1 MATAAL
7 PRTAA
12 QPRSGLMEWLT
23 TVDHKKIGLLY
34 IIMSFLFFLSGGIM
48 ALFIRLEL
56 AIPGAQVVSA
66 QTYNMLFTMHGTT
79 MIFLFII
86 PMFAGLGNYLVP
98 LMIGARD
105 MAFPRLNAF
114 SFWLAVGGGVIMYS
128 SMLVIGP
135 ESGWTGYSPL
145 ANSIF
150 SKSPG
155 TDLWIMGLVIIG
167 TSSLMGAINFIVTIL
182 NMRTPGMTMT
192 RIPLFCWAMLTT
204 SVMVLASTPVLAG
217 ALLMLFFDRNFG
229 TSFFSGPGS
238 DSAMYQHMFW
248 FYSHPAVYIMVLPAM
263 GIVSEVLPVFS
274 RKPIFGYKAIAFST
288 AAIALF
294 GFLVWAHH
302 MFTTGLAPILK
313 VFFMAATLAIAV
325 PTGVKIFNW
334 IATVWGGRLR
344 LDTAMLNVFGF
355 LTMFVIGG
363 ISGVFS
369 AVVPIDYQVQD
380 TYFIVAHLHYVLFG
394 GSVFGIFAGMYYWIP
409 KMFGFMMNEK
419 LGKIQFW
426 IMLVGFNLTFLP
438 MHLLGLQGMPRRIY
452 DYASNRG
459 WSSMNGLA
467 TIGSWLI
474 ALAVLIF
481 IINFVYSK
489 RKNVV
494 AGDDPWE
501 GNTMEWATSSP
512 PPSYNFETVP
522 PVYSERP
529 VRDARVAARLA
540 AQDAQQQKTAE
551 PQAAAAQ

>member
-7 PRTAA
+7 PRTTASA
-12 QPRSGLMEWLT
+12 GSGLKAWLT
-23 TVDHKKIGLLY
+23 TVDHKKIGILY
-34 IIMSFLFFLSGGIM
+34 MVTSFLFFLSGGIM

-56 AIPGAQVVSA
+56 AQPGAQVVSA

-79 MIFLFII
+79 MIFLFIV
-86 PMFAGLGNYLVP
+86 PMFAGMGNYFIP
-98 LMIGARD
+98 LMLGARD

-114 SFWLAVGGGVIMYS
+114 SFWLALGGGTVMYS

-135 ESGWTGYSPL
+135 EAGWTGYSPL

-155 TDLWIMGLVIIG
+155 TDLWLMGLVLIG
-167 TSSLMGAINFIVTIL
+167 TSSIVGAINFIVTIL

-192 RIPLFCWAMLTT
+192 RIPLFAWSILTT

-238 DSAMYQHMFW
+238 DSSMYQHMFW

-274 RKPIFGYKAIAFST
+274 RKPIFGYKAIAYST

-302 MFTTGLAPILK
+302 MFTTGLAPVLK
-313 VFFMAATLAIAV
+313 VFFMAATMAIAV

-334 IATVWGGRLR
+334 IATMWGGRLR
-344 LDTAMLNVFGF
+344 FDTPLLNIFGF
-355 LTMFVIGG
+355 LSMFVIGG
-363 ISGVFS
+363 ISGVFN

-380 TYFIVAHLHYVLFG
+380 TYFVVGHLHYVLFG
-394 GSVFGIFAGMYYWIP
+394 GSVFGIFAGLYYWIP
-409 KMFGFMMNEK
+409 KIAGFKMNEK
-419 LGKIQFW
+419 LGKLQFW
-426 IMLVGFNLTFLP
+426 IMFFGFNLTFFP
-438 MHLLGLQGMPRRIY
+438 MHILGLEGMPRRIY
-452 DYASNRG
+452 DYSASRG
-459 WSSMNGLA
+459 WSPLNGLA
-467 TIGSWLI
+467 TIGSWFI

-481 IINFVYSK
+481 IINFFYSQ
-489 RKNVV
+489 RKAVP

-501 GNTMEWATSSP
+501 GNTLEWATSSP
-512 PPSYNFETVP
+512 PPSYNFDTVL

-529 VRDARVAARLA
+529 LRDERVRQQMELA
-540 AQDAQQQKTAE
+540 KTAE
-551 PQAAAAQ
+551 QKA

>member
-1 MATAAL
+1 MATAAI
-7 PRTAA
+7 PRTTTKS
-12 QPRSGLMEWLT
+12 RSGLMEWLT
-23 TVDHKKIGLLY
+23 TVDHKKIGILY
-34 IIMSFLFFLSGGIM
+34 MVTSFLFFLAGGIM

-56 AIPGAQVVSA
+56 AQPGAQVVSA

-79 MIFLFII
+79 MIFLFIV
-86 PMFAGLGNYLVP
+86 PMFAGMGNYLIP

-114 SFWLAVGGGVIMYS
+114 SYWLALGGGIIMYS

-135 ESGWTGYSPL
+135 EAGWTGYSPL

-155 TDLWIMGLVIIG
+155 TDLWVMGLVLIG

-192 RIPLFCWAMLTT
+192 RMPLFGWAILTT
-204 SVMVLASTPVLAG
+204 SVMILASTPVLAG

-238 DSAMYQHMFW
+238 DAAMYQHMFW

-274 RKPIFGYKAIAFST
+274 RKPIFGYKAIAYST

-302 MFTTGLAPILK
+302 MFTTGLAPVLK
-313 VFFMAATLAIAV
+313 VFFMAATMAIAV

-334 IATVWGGRLR
+334 IATIWHGRLR
-344 LDTAMLNVFGF
+344 FDTPLLNVFGF

-363 ISGVFS
+363 ISGVFN

-380 TYFIVAHLHYVLFG
+380 TYFVVGHLHYVLFG
-394 GSVFGIFAGMYYWIP
+394 GSVFGIFAGLYYWIP
-409 KMFGFMMNEK
+409 KIAGFKLNET
-419 LGKIQFW
+419 LGKWQFW
-426 IMLVGFNLTFLP
+426 IMFLGFNLTFFP
-438 MHLLGLQGMPRRIY
+438 MHILGLNGMPRRIY
-452 DYASNRG
+452 DYGASRG
-459 WSSMNGLA
+459 WGPLNGLA
-467 TIGSWLI
+467 TVGSWLI

-481 IINFVYSK
+481 IVNYFYSQ
-489 RKNVV
+489 RKHVA

-501 GNTMEWATSSP
+501 ANTLEWATSSP
-512 PPSYNFETVP
+512 PPSYNFDQVL

-529 VRDARVAARLA
+529 VRDERARRQLE
-540 AQDAQQQKTAE
+540 AE
-551 PQAAAAQ
+551 RSK

>member
-1 MATAAL
+1 MFTNTEGNLQAL
-7 PRTAA
+7 ADESARRETGFGHAEFESDQDRHRRVDGVFAVVEVGKDDRIWQQPRFLA
-12 QPRSGLMEWLT
+12 QSYKPRSGIMEWLT

-34 IIMSFLFFLSGGIM
+34 IVMAFLFFLSGGIM

-56 AIPGAQVVSA
+56 AQPGAQIVSA

-79 MIFLFII
+79 MIFLFVI
-86 PMFAGLGNYLVP
+86 PMFAGFGNYLVP

-114 SFWLAVGGGVIMYS
+114 SFWLALGGGIIMYS

-135 ESGWTGYSPL
+135 EAGWTGYSPL

-155 TDLWIMGLVIIG
+155 TDLWIMGLVLIG
-167 TSSLMGAINFIVTIL
+167 TSSLLGAINFIVTIL

-192 RIPLFCWAMLTT
+192 RIPLFCWSILTT
-204 SVMVLASTPVLAG
+204 SVMILASTPVLAG

-229 TSFFSGPGS
+229 TTFFSGPGS

-274 RKPIFGYKAIAFST
+274 RKPIFGYKAIAYST

-302 MFTTGLAPILK
+302 MFTTGLAPVLK
-313 VFFMAATLAIAV
+313 VFFMAATMAIAV

-334 IATVWGGRLR
+334 IATMWGGRLR
-344 LDTAMLNVFGF
+344 FDTALLNVFGF

-363 ISGVFS
+363 ISGVFN

-380 TYFIVAHLHYVLFG
+380 TYFVVAHLHYVLFG
-394 GSVFGIFAGMYYWIP
+394 GSVFGIFAGLYYWIP
-409 KMFGFMMNEK
+409 KIHRLHDERDAGQDSI
-419 LGKIQFW
+419 LD
-426 IMLVGFNLTFLP
+426 
-438 MHLLGLQGMPRRIY
+438 HAAGLQPDLLPDAHPGVGRHAAPHLRLR
-452 DYASNRG
+452 A
-459 WSSMNGLA
+459 
-467 TIGSWLI
+467 GSRLG
-474 ALAVLIF
+474 AVE
-481 IINFVYSK
+481 
-489 RKNVV
+489 RPGHDRVV
-494 AGDDPWE
+494 AHRAVGVD
-501 GNTMEWATSSP
+501 
-512 PPSYNFETVP
+512 
-522 PVYSERP
+522 
-529 VRDARVAARLA
+529 LHHQLLLQQ
-540 AQDAQQQKTAE
+540 AQE
-551 PQAAAAQ
+551 CGRG